1 MEDVNMYEVLEDFAQ
16 TNALRQTSPGL
27 KLFLGLASILLCV
40 SSPGPVAP
48 LLVAVSLS
56 VAILAL
62 ARIPPRVYARLLLIP
77 VSFAVMSIAV
87 ILFITGSG
95 TVLFEVPGLPL
106 AVTAD
111 GANLAVLLL
120 ARVFGGMCSLYFIA
134 LTTPMTEVFDIFRR
148 LGVPTVLIDL
158 AMLIY
163 RFIFILIE
171 EAGQIYRSQ
180 VMRLGYG
187 RFRESVNS
195 FGMLAGALFLRTW
208 ESGEALVLAMDAR
221 CYDGKL
227 GIPGDARPISYP
239 ALAVALVYLG
249 AVLAVSLKTGGPLLI

>member
-1 MEDVNMYEVLEDFAQ
+1 MHEVLEDFAQ
-16 TNALRQTSPGL
+16 ENGLRQVSPAL
-27 KLFLGLASILLCV
+27 KLLIGLASILLCI

-48 LLVAVSLS
+48 LLVAASMSASIL
-56 VAILAL
+56 ILAKIPARFY
-62 ARIPPRVYARLLLIP
+62 ARILLIP

-87 ILFITGSG
+87 VLFITGSG

-120 ARVFGGMCSLYFIA
+120 ARVFGGMCSLFFIA

-148 LGVPTVLIDL
+148 LRVPAVFIDL
-158 AMLIY
+158 AMLTY

-187 RFRESVNS
+187 RFRESVHS
-195 FGMLAGALFLRTW
+195 FG
-208 ESGEALVLAMDAR
+208 
-221 CYDGKL
+221 
-227 GIPGDARPISYP
+227 
-239 ALAVALVYLG
+239 AV
-249 AVLAVSLKTGGPLLI
+249 

>member
-120 ARVFGGMCSLYFIA
+120 ARVAGGMCSLYFIA

-148 LGVPTVLIDL
+148 LGVPAVLIDL

>member
-1 MEDVNMYEVLEDFAQ
+1 MYEVLEDFAR
-16 TNALRQTSPGL
+16 TNDLGETSPGL

-48 LLVAVSLS
+48 LLVAASMSAAVL
-56 VAILAL
+56 VLAK
-62 ARIPPRVYARLLLIP
+62 IPARVYARLLLIP

-87 ILFITGSG
+87 ILFVTGSG
-95 TVLFEVPGLPL
+95 AVLLAVPGLPL
-106 AVTAD
+106 AITTD

-134 LTTPMTEVFDIFRR
+134 LTTPMTGVFDILQR
-148 LGVPTVLIDL
+148 LRVPTVLIDL

-171 EAGQIYRSQ
+171 EAGQIYRAQ

-227 GIPGDARPISYP
+227 GIPGETRPVSIL
-239 ALAVALVYLG
+239 ALASGLLYLG
-249 AVLAVSLKTGGPLLI
+249 TVFGVSLWTGNLVLL

>member
-1 MEDVNMYEVLEDFAQ
+1 
-16 TNALRQTSPGL
+16 
-27 KLFLGLASILLCV
+27 
-40 SSPGPVAP
+40 
-48 LLVAVSLS
+48 
-56 VAILAL
+56 
-62 ARIPPRVYARLLLIP
+62 
-77 VSFAVMSIAV
+77 
-87 ILFITGSG
+87 
-95 TVLFEVPGLPL
+95 
-106 AVTAD
+106 
-111 GANLAVLLL
+111 
-120 ARVFGGMCSLYFIA
+120 MCSLYFIA

-148 LGVPTVLIDL
+148 LGVPAVLIDL

>member
-1 MEDVNMYEVLEDFAQ
+1 MYEMLEDFAQ
-16 TNALRQTSPGL
+16 TNGLRQTNPGL
-27 KLFLGLASILLCV
+27 KLLVGLSSILLCV

-48 LLVAVSLS
+48 LLVAASMS
-56 VAILAL
+56 AAILLL
-62 ARIPPRVYARLLLIP
+62 AKIPARVYARLLLIP
-77 VSFAVMSIAV
+77 VAFTVMSIVV
-87 ILFITGSG
+87 ILLITGSG
-95 TVLFEVPGLPL
+95 AILFEIPGLPL
-106 AVTAD
+106 AVTAG

-120 ARVFGGMCSLYFIA
+120 ARVFGGMCSLFFIA
-134 LTTPMTEVFDIFRR
+134 LTTPMTEIFDILRR
-148 LGVPTVLIDL
+148 LGVPAVFIDL

-163 RFIFILIE
+163 RFTFILIE

-187 RFRESVNS
+187 RFRESVHS

-227 GIPGDARPISYP
+227 GMPSDARPVSYT
-239 ALAVALVYLG
+239 AVAVVLLYIGTVLG
-249 AVLAVSLKTGGPLLI
+249 VSLRTGGLVLL

>member
-1 MEDVNMYEVLEDFAQ
+1 MLDDFAQ
-16 TNALRQTSPGL
+16 TNGLRGTSPGL

-56 VAILAL
+56 VAILVL
-62 ARIPPRVYARLLLIP
+62 ARIPPLVYARLLLIP
-77 VSFAVMSIAV
+77 VSFAVMSIIV

-106 AVTAD
+106 AVTTD
-111 GANLAVLLL
+111 GANLAILLL
-120 ARVFGGMCSLYFIA
+120 ARVFGGMCSLFFIA
-134 LTTPMTEVFDIFRR
+134 LTTPMAEVFDILKR
-148 LGVPTVLIDL
+148 LGVPTVVIDL

-227 GIPGDARPISYP
+227 GIPGDARPVSYP
-239 ALAVALVYLG
+239 ALAVVLVYLG
-249 AVLAVSLKTGGPLLI
+249 AVLAVSLKTGGLLLI

>member
-1 MEDVNMYEVLEDFAQ
+1 MYEMLEDFAQ
-16 TNALRQTSPGL
+16 TNDLRETSPGL

-48 LLVAVSLS
+48 LLVAASMS
-56 VAILAL
+56 AAILVL
-62 ARIPPRVYARLLLIP
+62 AKIPARVYARLLLIP

-87 ILFITGSG
+87 VLFVTGSG
-95 TVLFEVPGLPL
+95 AVLFEVPGLPL

-120 ARVFGGMCSLYFIA
+120 ARVFGGMCSLFFIA
-134 LTTPMTEVFDIFRR
+134 LTTPMTEVFDILRR

-221 CYDGKL
+221 CYDGRL
-227 GIPGDARPISYP
+227 GMLADARPVSYT
-239 ALAVALVYLG
+239 AAAVVLLYLG
-249 AVLAVSLKTGGPLLI
+249 TVFGVSLKTGGLLLI

>member
-1 MEDVNMYEVLEDFAQ
+1 MHEVLEDFAR
-16 TNALRQTSPGL
+16 TNALRQVNPGL
-27 KLFLGLASILLCV
+27 KLFVGLASILLSV

-48 LLVAVSLS
+48 LLVAASMSAAVL
-56 VAILAL
+56 LL

-77 VSFAVMSIAV
+77 VSFALMSITV
-87 ILFITGSG
+87 VLFITGG
-95 TVLFEVPGLPL
+95 GAVLLEVPGLPL
-106 AVTAD
+106 AVTAG

-134 LTTPMTEVFDIFRR
+134 LTTPMTEVFDILRR
-148 LGVPTVLIDL
+148 LGVPTVFLDI
-158 AMLIY
+158 AMLTY

-195 FGMLAGALFLRTW
+195 FGMLAGALFIRTW
-208 ESGEALVLAMDAR
+208 EGGEALLLAMDAR

-227 GIPGDARPISYP
+227 DIPGELRPISLL
-239 ALAVALVYLG
+239 ALAAALLYTAIILG
-249 AVLAVSLKTGGPLLI
+249 VLLSTGGIALI

>member
-1 MEDVNMYEVLEDFAQ
+1 MLEDFAQ
-16 TNALRQTSPGL
+16 TNDLGGTSPGL

-40 SSPGPVAP
+40 SSPGPAAP
-48 LLVAVSLS
+48 LLVAASMS
-56 VAILAL
+56 AAILAL

>member
-1 MEDVNMYEVLEDFAQ
+1 MYEVLEDFAQ
-16 TNALRQTSPGL
+16 TNALRQTNPGL

>member
-1 MEDVNMYEVLEDFAQ
+1 MHTILDDVAQ
-16 TNALRQTSPGL
+16 VNGLRETSPGL

-48 LLVAVSLS
+48 LLVAAVMSAA
-56 VAILAL
+56 VLAL
-62 ARIPPRVYARLLLIP
+62 AKIPARFYVKLLLVP
-77 VSFAVMSIAV
+77 VSFAAMSTAA
-87 ILFITGSG
+87 ILFVTGGG
-95 TVLFEVPGLPL
+95 TVLLEIPGLPL

-111 GANLAVLLL
+111 GANLALLLL

-134 LTTPMTEVFDIFRR
+134 LTTPMTEIFDLLRR
-148 LGVPTVLIDL
+148 LRVPAVLIDL
-158 AMLIY
+158 AMLTY

-187 RFRESVNS
+187 KFRESVRS
-195 FGMLAGALFLRTW
+195 FGMLAGALFIRTW

-221 CYDGKL
+221 CYDGRL
-227 GIPGDARPISYP
+227 AIPGETRPVSVP
-239 ALAVALVYLG
+239 ALALGLLYLS
-249 AVLAVSLKTGGPLLI
+249 AVLTVSFLTGGVVLI

>member
-1 MEDVNMYEVLEDFAQ
+1 MYEVLEDFAQ
-16 TNALRQTSPGL
+16 ENGLRQTSTSL
-27 KLFLGLASILLCV
+27 KLLIGLSSILLCV

-48 LLVAVSLS
+48 LLVAASMSAV
-56 VAILAL
+56 ILAL
-62 ARIPPRVYARLLLIP
+62 AKIPARFYARILLIP

-87 ILFITGSG
+87 VLFITADGA
-95 TVLFEVPGLPL
+95 VLIEVPGLPL
-106 AVTAD
+106 TITTG

-134 LTTPMTEVFDIFRR
+134 LTTPMTEVFDILRR
-148 LGVPTVLIDL
+148 LRVPTVFIDL
-158 AMLIY
+158 AMLTY

-187 RFRESVNS
+187 RFRESVQS
-195 FGMLAGALFLRTW
+195 FGMLSGALFLRTW

-221 CYDGKL
+221 CYDGRL
-227 GIPGDARPISYP
+227 GIPGDARPVSFL
-239 ALAVALVYLG
+239 ALAAALLYIG
-249 AVLAVSLKTGGPLLI
+249 AVFGISLCTGGLVLV